1 MNFNPNLVKE
11 NLRIALNSIRSNLL
25 RTILTVMIIAVGIMA
40 LIGILTSV
48 DAIKNTINSEFTRM
62 GANSFTIRNQEMKVH
77 IGKRRE
83 RRKNYTAI
91 TYRQA
96 KEFQDKY
103 QFPSLV
109 SISIRASG
117 NATVKYQKV
126 KTNPNIPVVG
136 GDENY
141 LNTSGYD
148 VELGRNFSEQE
159 VQTGKNVTII
169 GSELAETLFKKQKA
183 EGKIF
188 SVGASHYKII
198 GVLKSKGSSMG
209 FSDDKVVIIPLTN
222 ARQNYTGNDA
232 SYTISVMPSPGSST
246 DFAVGEAENTFRIVR
261 KLGYADE
268 SDFDISKSD
277 NLANM
282 LIENIQYVTLAATII
297 GIITLFGAAVGLMN
311 IMLVS
316 VSERIREIGTRK
328 AIGATSKIIRQQ
340 FLFESVLIG
349 QLGGILGIILGILV
363 GNMVSAAVGNH
374 FFIPWLW
381 ILFGVL
387 ICFIVGI
394 LSGLLPAIKAS
405 KSDPIEALRFE

>member
-109 SISIRASG
+109 SLSIRASG
-117 NATVKYQKV
+117 NATVKYHKV

-183 EGKIF
+183 EGKII

-261 KLGYADE
+261 KLGYADD

>member
-109 SISIRASG
+109 SLSIRASG
-117 NATVKYQKV
+117 NATVKYHKV

-183 EGKIF
+183 EGKII

-282 LIENIQYVTLAATII
+282 LIEHIQYVTLAATII

>member
-117 NATVKYQKV
+117 NATVKYHKV

-183 EGKIF
+183 EGKII

-261 KLGYADE
+261 KLGYADD

>member
-1 MNFNPNLVKE
+1 
-11 NLRIALNSIRSNLL
+11 
-25 RTILTVMIIAVGIMA
+25 MIIAVGIMA

-48 DAIKNTINSEFTRM
+48 DAIKSTINSEFTRM

-117 NATVKYQKV
+117 NATVKYHKV

-183 EGKIF
+183 EGKII

-282 LIENIQYVTLAATII
+282 LIEHIQYVTLAATII

>member
-117 NATVKYQKV
+117 NATVKYHKV

-183 EGKIF
+183 EGKII

>member
-1 MNFNPNLVKE
+1 MNFNRNLLTE

-48 DAIKNTINSEFTRM
+48 DAIKSTINSEFTRM
-62 GANSFTIRNQEMKVH
+62 GANSFTIRNREMNVH

-83 RRKNYTAI
+83 RRKNYAEI

-96 KEFQDKY
+96 KEFKEKY
-103 QFPSLV
+103 QFPSIV
-109 SISIRASG
+109 SLSIRATN
-117 NATVKYQKV
+117 NATVKYQNE
-126 KTNPNIPVVG
+126 KTNPNIPIVG
-136 GDENY
+136 GDEDF
-141 LNTSGYD
+141 LTTSGYD
-148 VELGRNFSEQE
+148 IEIGRNFSEQE
-159 VQTGKNVTII
+159 ALAGKNVTII
-169 GSELAETLFKKQKA
+169 GSELASTLFKKQSA
-183 EGKIF
+183 EGKVI
-188 SVGASHYKII
+188 SVGASRYKII

-209 FSDDKVVIIPLTN
+209 FSDDKIVIIPLTN
-222 ARQNYTGNDA
+222 ARQNYTGDNS
-232 SYTISVMPSPGSST
+232 SYTVSVMPTAGTST

-261 KLGYADE
+261 KLDFTDE

-328 AIGATSKIIRQQ
+328 ALGATSKIIRQQ
-340 FLFESVLIG
+340 FLFESVFIG
-349 QLGGILGIILGILV
+349 QLGGIVGIILGIAV

-374 FFIPWLW
+374 FFIPWMW